1 MHKVQF
7 ETYVIMYGCTAYY
20 DDFFFHTMYYYNMN
34 WPTHNNYCRTARQF
48 QAKEVDTNDDE
59 EDKRYKEE
67 VQHILPDGYKLN
79 DDNNNK
85 IILDNPNTW
94 PINTEKA
101 RQLRKEFVQ
110 EGYRKL
116 YTIAAGQTFVAY
128 REDDENNNNSVHEG
142 DEVEAELWQATGME
156 ETDDH
161 DSTDTENNQSI
172 IIPTE
177 VSVEDWVYL
186 AQ

>member
-1 MHKVQF
+1 MISFFTQCTNVLLHELANTQQF
-7 ETYVIMYGCTAYY
+7 QL
-20 DDFFFHTMYYYNMN
+20 
-34 WPTHNNYCRTARQF
+34 CRTARHLC
-48 QAKEVDTNDDE
+48 AKEVDSNDDE
-59 EDKRYKEE
+59 EEERNEE
-67 VQHILPDGYKLN
+67 VQILPDGYKLN
-79 DDNNNK
+79 DDNNNQ
-85 IILDNPNTW
+85 ITLDNPNTW

-101 RQLRKEFVQ
+101 RRLRKEFVQ
-110 EGYRKL
+110 EGFRKL

-128 REDDENNNNSVHEG
+128 REDNENHINSLHEG

-161 DSTDTENNQSI
+161 DSTDTENNQSVV
-172 IIPTE
+172 IPTE

>member
-1 MHKVQF
+1 
-7 ETYVIMYGCTAYY
+7 MYAE
-20 DDFFFHTMYYYNMN
+20 
-34 WPTHNNYCRTARQF
+34 
-48 QAKEVDTNDDE
+48 EVDTNDDE
-59 EDKRYKEE
+59 EEERNEE
-67 VQHILPDGYKLN
+67 VQILPDGYKLN
-79 DDNNNK
+79 DDNNNQ

-110 EGYRKL
+110 EGFRKL
-116 YTIAAGQTFVAY
+116 YTIAAGQACAAY
-128 REDDENNNNSVHEG
+128 REDNENHNNSVHEG
-142 DEVEAELWQATGME
+142 DEVAAELWQATGME

-161 DSTDTENNQSI
+161 GSTDTENNQSVV
-172 IIPTE
+172 IPTE

>member
-1 MHKVQF
+1 
-7 ETYVIMYGCTAYY
+7 MYAE
-20 DDFFFHTMYYYNMN
+20 
-34 WPTHNNYCRTARQF
+34 
-48 QAKEVDTNDDE
+48 EVDTNDDE
-59 EDKRYKEE
+59 EEERNEE
-67 VQHILPDGYKLN
+67 VQIQPDGYKLH
-79 DDNNNK
+79 DDTNNQ
-85 IILDNPNTW
+85 ITLDKPNTW

-110 EGYRKL
+110 EGFRKL

-128 REDDENNNNSVHEG
+128 REDNENNNSSVPGG
-142 DEVEAELWQATGME
+142 DEVAAELRQATGME

-161 DSTDTENNQSI
+161 DSTDTEDNQSVAN
-172 IIPTE
+172 PTE